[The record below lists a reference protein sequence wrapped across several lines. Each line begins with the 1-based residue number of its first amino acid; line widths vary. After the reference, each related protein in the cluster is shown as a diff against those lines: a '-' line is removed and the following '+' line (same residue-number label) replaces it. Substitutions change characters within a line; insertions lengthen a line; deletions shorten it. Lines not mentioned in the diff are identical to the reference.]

1 MAELSGQESLSGEEF
16 LSGQEFHVGLAMAG
30 AISAGAYS
38 AGVFDFLIQ
47 ALEAWE
53 TARRDKALAP
63 DLPNHRV
70 GIKVIAGASAGAM
83 TGGLGVVALA
93 SRLAPEPAD
102 NPKPDEQAYR
112 YCLRS
117 LYDSWVVKPAMLP
130 TEGRRGMLDLDDLDA
145 GKDVPSALNSLL
157 LDDAVE
163 AALHSTDPGTPR
175 PYVADKLHVYFT
187 LSNLRGVP
195 YSVEFSG
202 GAYGM
207 MGHGDRAHYVVS
219 GIGTWPSVSAF
230 ADNDQSWPVAAD
242 ELFEKDPG
250 RGLWHDYGNA
260 TIASGAFPLGL
271 SSRQRKPIVADYI
284 GRNWPS
290 TDMVAIRERLVPK
303 WPDGWTAGS
312 KKPFPYTAVDGGLL
326 NNEPFEFARYALMTD
341 PPEKNLREGKESDRA
356 VLMIDPFP
364 EAPVLPDDGK
374 PAGDL
379 LSVASAL
386 FSVLRAQTQ
395 FKPSEVAAV
404 GDTYSRFMV
413 APHRSHTV
421 DGTEIEDRYAIASGL
436 LGGFGGFFDR
446 SFRDHDFQLGRRNCQ
461 KFLRDTFCLTGNN
474 PIIKAWPQAA
484 RDRFVSRYKSKEGE
498 PLYRIIPL
506 VGDAAAKVPLPS
518 WPRISEAEFE
528 RTLQAADA
536 RWQLVAKVLTSRKIP
551 NKVVWLIA
559 RSVLTIKRGS
569 LSGQLRYAILSDL
582 VRRDQI
588 EGWTL
593 PSSWKRATK
602 ANGDEIRAVLA
613 AFLSPSVELRNA
625 VGIATATRLPVDRV
639 QDVIETLLAQKGS
652 RFELWQAPWTADRK
666 HPLYALASRKPS
678 WAYRLL
684 GIRQAAEAIAPT
696 SADPEPVALS
706 DANAP

>member
-1 MAELSGQESLSGEEF
+1 MAELSGDEVLSGQEF
-16 LSGQEFHVGLAMAG
+16 LSGEEFHVGLAMAG

-53 TARRDKALAP
+53 TARRDEALAP

-93 SRLAPEPAD
+93 SRLAPEPWPGA
-102 NPKPDEQAYR
+102 KPDEQAYR

-130 TEGRRGMLDLDDLDA
+130 TEGRRGMLDLDDLDP

-157 LDDAVE
+157 LDDAVTE
-163 AALHSTDPGTPR
+163 ALHPSTPATPR
-175 PYVADKLHVYFT
+175 PYVAEKLHVYFT

-230 ADNDQSWPVAAD
+230 ADQDQSWPVAAE
-242 ELFEKDPG
+242 ELFLNDPQ
-250 RGLWHDYGNA
+250 RGLWEDYGDA

-271 SSRQRKPIVADYI
+271 SSRQRKPIIADYI

-290 TDMVAIRERLVPK
+290 TDMKAIRERLVPK

-312 KKPFPYTAVDGGLL
+312 TKPFPYTAVDGGLL
-326 NNEPFEFARYALMTD
+326 NNEPFEFARYSLMD
-341 PPEKNLREGKESDRA
+341 KPPDRNPREGEHAKRA

-421 DGTEIEDRYAIASGL
+421 NGIEIEDRYAIASGL

-461 KFLRDTFCLTGNN
+461 KFLRDTFCLLADN
-474 PIIKAWPQAA
+474 PIVKAWPQAA
-484 RDRFVSRYKSKEGE
+484 RDRFVSRHKSKEGE
-498 PLYRIIPL
+498 PLYPIIPL
-506 VGDAAAKVPLPS
+506 VGDAAAKIPLPP
-518 WPRISEAEFE
+518 WPRITEAAFE
-528 RTLQAADA
+528 ETLRAADR
-536 RWQLVAKVLTSRKIP
+536 RWQAVAKVLTSRKMP
-551 NKVVWLIA
+551 DLRMRLLA
-559 RSVLTIKRGS
+559 RAGLRFKRDG
-569 LSGQLRYAILSDL
+569 LSEQLRYAVLSDL

-593 PSSWKRATK
+593 PSRWTRPTK
-602 ANGDEIRAVLA
+602 ADDDPIRAVLA
-613 AFLSPSVELRNA
+613 AFLSPAVELR
-625 VGIATATRLPVDRV
+625 VPVV
-639 QDVIETLLAQKGS
+639 QGVIETLLAEKGS
-652 RFELWQAPWTADRK
+652 QFELWQAPWTGGRK
-666 HPLYALASRKPS
+666 HPLYALAFRKPP
-678 WAYRLL
+678 WHRRFAVV
-684 GIRQAAEAIAPT
+684 RQAFDAIAPT
-696 SADPEPVALS
+696 SADPEPG
-706 DANAP
+706 